1 MKKTLKEP
9 ETAPQGMHMNE
20 TTRTFQEYLKA
31 NRLKLT
37 SQRRLILDV
46 FVSRGCRVTADEL
59 FKEVAELDDGISLST
74 VYRTVKHL
82 LQSGLARCSHY
93 GDGTTR
99 YEPADGQTSHLVCE
113 VCGRKV
119 PIANPYLECMH
130 AEAAR
135 QAGFR
140 MLHCH
145 VTIHGLCHEC
155 LTKHEN

>member
-1 MKKTLKEP
+1 
-9 ETAPQGMHMNE
+9 MNE
-20 TTRTFQEYLKA
+20 TTRTFQEYLKT

-37 SQRRLILDV
+37 SQRKLILDV
-46 FVSRGCRVTADEL
+46 FISRGVQVTAEEL

-99 YEPADGQTSHLVCE
+99 YEPTDGLNSYLVCE
-113 VCGRKV
+113 TCGKKV
-119 PIANPYLECMH
+119 PITNPYLECIQ

-135 QAGFR
+135 QEGFR
-140 MLHCH
+140 MFQCQMI
-145 VTIHGLCHEC
+145 IHGLCHEC
-155 LTKHEN
+155 LTRHDN